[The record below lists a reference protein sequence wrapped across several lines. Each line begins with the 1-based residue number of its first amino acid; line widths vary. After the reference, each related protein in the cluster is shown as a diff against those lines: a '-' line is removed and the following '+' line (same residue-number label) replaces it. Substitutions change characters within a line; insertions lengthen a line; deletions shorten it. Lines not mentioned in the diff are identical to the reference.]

1 MPKNKGLSIVIVGCG
16 KVGVTLVEQL
26 SREGHDITVIDKD
39 RSLVEYMSGTYDV
52 MALWETVPA
61 TPSRR
66 RPVLKIP
73 T

>member
-39 RSLVEYMSGTYDV
+39 PALVE
-52 MALWETVPA
+52 
-61 TPSRR
+61 
-66 RPVLKIP
+66 
-73 T
+73 